1 MRKRAALC
9 LTALLALLLFPACG
23 PTTDVV
29 RLEAQSDY
37 VNLAV
42 QAMDS
47 LGRPIEG
54 VQVRIVEA
62 WQEYDGEYYPAR
74 GPSRLRTTGPR
85 GRAVFDAYDLGQ
97 AQLGFATT
105 FEGDAV
111 LYDIPTED
119 EAIVTL
125 EIGSS
130 SLGWVEIDLK
140 LSFNRPYNEVILT
153 Y

>member
-1 MRKRAALC
+1 MRKPAALC
-9 LTALLALLLFPACG
+9 LTALLALLLLPACG
-23 PTTDVV
+23 PTGEVV

-37 VNLAV
+37 VSLSV

-54 VQVRIVEA
+54 VQVRILEA

-74 GPSRLRTTGPR
+74 GPNRLRTTGPR

-97 AQLGFATT
+97 SGLGFATT
-105 FEGDAV
+105 FEGDAI

-130 SLGWVEIDLK
+130 SLGWVEVDLR
-140 LSFNRPYNEVILT
+140 LSFLRPYNEAILT